1 MQQNMQCKLTSRCS
15 PATAFTGCL
24 VQSLLPAN
32 KLRGRRHCA
41 HRPQRPAKLCAE
53 SQLQHDQTAQPEKR
67 ALLASLV
74 AVAALPL
81 QANQVLALGGAKT
94 IFVAG
99 ATGNTGKRV
108 VQQLSAKGIKVLA
121 GTRDPKK
128 AEGLGWN
135 ESVKLVSADVTSN
148 ATELSAAMKG
158 ADAVICAIGSSGF
171 NPKGPKTVDYEGTLH
186 LVDAA
191 KKAGVKKF
199 VLMSSLLTNGRDAGQ
214 GTNPNFIVL
223 NLFGGVLDQKLK
235 AEKYLRASGLD
246 WTIVRPGGLSNAP
259 PAEVGNLF
267 VSKEDT
273 LFAGK
278 ESPGRSVSRET
289 VAQVLVESVLQSAAS
304 NKVIE
309 IVAGKQV
316 EQISPDKWFANL

>member
-1 MQQNMQCKLTSRCS
+1 MQCMPTSRSASVALTGRPVSTSVFLKSTHKLHRCS
-15 PATAFTGCL
+15 CRSQNAP
-24 VQSLLPAN
+24 
-32 KLRGRRHCA
+32 KI
-41 HRPQRPAKLCAE
+41 KAE
-53 SQLQHDQTAQPEKR
+53 SRIEQDQSTQPGKR
-67 ALLASLV
+67 ALLASL
-74 AVAALPL
+74 AALTILPL
-81 QANQVLALGGAKT
+81 QSTPVLAFGGSKT
-94 IFVAG
+94 VFVAG

-108 VQQLSAKGIKVLA
+108 VQQLSAKGIQVLA

-135 ESVKLVSADVTSN
+135 NSVKLVSADVTSS

-186 LVDAA
+186 LVEAA

-259 PAEVGNLF
+259 PQELGNLF
-267 VSKEDT
+267 VGKEDT

-289 VAQVLVESVLQSAAS
+289 VAQVLVESVLQSSAS
-304 NKVIE
+304 NKVVE

-316 EQISPDKWFANL
+316 EQTAPDRWFANL